1 VFKEVRELLIFR
13 DGTDIAQDWQGPH
26 MFLGTK
32 PMRGSSRKF
41 AVHLGMNQFQG
52 NTEGT
57 KLSHHA
63 HDR

>member
-1 VFKEVRELLIFR
+1 LIFR
-13 DGTDIAQDWQGPH
+13 DGTDIAQDSQGPH
-26 MFLGTK
+26 MYLGTK
-32 PMRGSSRKF
+32 PMRGSSKKF
-41 AVHLGMNQFQG
+41 AVGQGMNQSQG